1 MSNELPGNILPQ
13 IIGDNRRDITVATS
27 TRWVGRLVDRFSVAI
42 HVAAYGS
49 RPINIPLPPD
59 LALNAAQENA
69 RELLISIYCASRWL
83 SKPRESGKMFPRG
96 VHLETR
102 REIFTRSKAR
112 GTEKYA

>member
-13 IIGDNRRDITVATS
+13 IIGDNRRDIMVATS

-49 RPINIPLPPD
+49 RPINIPQLPPD
-59 LALNAAQENA
+59 LALNAAQENGSHS
-69 RELLISIYCASRWL
+69 LLVFIALHGGS

-102 REIFTRSKAR
+102 REIFTRNKAR
-112 GTEKYA
+112 GA